1 MKKKFAGYINL
12 KLLNGV
18 LYPSSMQNILM
29 KDYVQQKLK
38 SIFYLS
44 PTEVLQAKYAITLQT
59 LLGPETSVSGVVMLS
74 SFLLP
79 SNFVERFKIYS
90 MALKNKK
97 SIHFIL
103 DEIIFKSKKD
113 INLVEDFYIFN
124 DKFFTETKMKMNSFE
139 ELLLKNIQVSFV

>member
-1 MKKKFAGYINL
+1 
-12 KLLNGV
+12 
-18 LYPSSMQNILM
+18 MQNILM

-79 SNFVERFKIYS
+79 SNSLERFKIYS

-103 DEIIFKSKKD
+103 DEIIFK
-113 INLVEDFYIFN
+113 
-124 DKFFTETKMKMNSFE
+124 T
-139 ELLLKNIQVSFV
+139 